1 MSLCATPINNTRKAG
16 RNYKQLA
23 VTELIPRD
31 FAFNRITD
39 VIIQRVH
46 WNYCITARDYS
57 LYRLLYGRRLYGSEE
72 T

>member
-1 MSLCATPINNTRKAG
+1 MSLCAAPINNRRSKAG

-39 VIIQRVH
+39 VII
-46 WNYCITARDYS
+46 
-57 LYRLLYGRRLYGSEE
+57 
-72 T
+72 

>member
-1 MSLCATPINNTRKAG
+1 MSLCAAPINNTRETG

-39 VIIQRVH
+39 VIIKRAH
-46 WNYCITARDYS
+46 
-57 LYRLLYGRRLYGSEE
+57 
-72 T
+72 